1 MGNRATT
8 HEGEKLEIQARRTLL
23 ERRDS
28 LLTRLRSGTHEADE
42 LLGEREPDWEDRAAN
57 VTAASRLE
65 SIVDNERVQLALIQA
80 ALVRLEAGTWGRC
93 LVCGKRLS
101 DDRLRV
107 APEAARCPSCTNHT
121 SH

>member
-1 MGNRATT
+1 MGNRATQQ
-8 HEGEKLEIQARRTLL
+8 GEKLEAQARRTLL

-28 LLTRLRSGTHEADE
+28 LLARLRSSTHEADE

-57 VTAASRLE
+57 VTAASTLD
-65 SIVDNERVQLALIQA
+65 SIVDNERVQLAQIQA
-80 ALVRLEAGTWGRC
+80 ALVRMEAGTWGHC
-93 LVCGKRLS
+93 VVCGKRLS
-101 DDRLRV
+101 DERLRV